1 MLTDLQKKKLP
12 NLFAVH
18 DLDRDGVLRRGD
30 FEQYATRVAS
40 VRGWEPGSPQHEELT
55 TRFMTF
61 WDGFE
66 SFADASGDLR
76 ITLEEWL
83 LYWDQILSTPGMYD
97 QVAKPIGD
105 FIFNLFDRD
114 GDGRVT
120 QEEYAFIYQF
130 GGLDP
135 AQAAAAFARLDLD
148 GDGFLSV
155 SEIMTLLGQF
165 FRSNDPRDPGNWLF
179 GPFEEKPLVSATAR

>member
-30 FEQYATRVAS
+30 FEEYATRVAS
-40 VRGWEPGSPQHEELT
+40 VRGWKPGSPQHEELT

-76 ITLEEWL
+76 VTLEEWFA
-83 LYWDQILSTPGMYD
+83 YWDQILSTPGMYEG
-97 QVAKPIGD
+97 VAKPIGD
-105 FIFNLFDRD
+105 FIFDLFDRD

-120 QEEYAFIYQF
+120 ADEYAFIYRF

-135 AQAAAAFARLDLD
+135 SQAAAAFARLDLD
-148 GDGFLSV
+148 HDGLLSV
-155 SEIMTLLGQF
+155 DEIMTLLGQY
-165 FRSNDPRDPGNWLF
+165 FRSDDPDDPGNWLF
-179 GPFEEKPLVSATAR
+179 GPFDASPLAGVTPA